1 MGELSSQ
8 PAIITIDNYNNV
20 NIVGPSLITQRLM
33 FAAAAAANIGVREIG
48 SKNED
53 NVNKN
58 DDSKEDIPDAATRK
72 RRVAATAAAFLKSMD
87 ADELLEVVPE
97 EEPTMMAPDHI
108 GSIPCCVVN
117 DEVFKECD
125 NPGCNNVI
133 VAPKHSNNA
142 DINQIHDH
150 LYRQLTRKLYNS
162 FK

>member
-1 MGELSSQ
+1 
-8 PAIITIDNYNNV
+8 
-20 NIVGPSLITQRLM
+20 M
-33 FAAAAAANIGVREIG
+33 FAAAAAASISVREICP
-48 SKNED
+48 KNGDSINE
-53 NVNKN
+53 N

-97 EEPTMMAPDHI
+97 EEPTMIAPDHI
-108 GSIPCCVVN
+108 GSIPSCVVN
-117 DEVFKECD
+117 DEVFQECD

-142 DINQIHDH
+142 DINQIHDN

-162 FK
+162 FKYKI